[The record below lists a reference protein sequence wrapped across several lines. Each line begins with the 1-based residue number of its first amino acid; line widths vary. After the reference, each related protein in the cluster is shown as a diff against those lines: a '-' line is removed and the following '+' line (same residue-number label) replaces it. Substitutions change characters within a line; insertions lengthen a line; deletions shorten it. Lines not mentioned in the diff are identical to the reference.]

1 MALNV
6 RPLEL
11 CLAKVVMSNSNYHPF
26 LNAIYRNTNV
36 QFWLLQIIGWFGLS
50 LISFLSLTLWY
61 DQQGTGYITH
71 TILQS
76 ALGVIVSWPL
86 RLLFHYFWNDILIF
100 RISSAIAGII
110 GCSLI
115 WTILR
120 ISTFMSL
127 TGEQDVWSDF
137 GGWLFGSLLIFLCW
151 VAFYH
156 LVKYYQL
163 LQNQQQELLELAS
176 DTQKEQ
182 LRRFQAES
190 IAHEAQLKM
199 LRYQLNPHF
208 LFNTLNAIS
217 ALVKVKESHKANEM
231 IVQLSKFLRYSL
243 DNDPVHKVSLRQEIE
258 ATRQYLNIERTRF
271 GSRLKLNFDVPS
283 YCESIDVPSL
293 ILQPLVENAIKY
305 GIAPYESGG
314 QISIVATTEGPYLFI
329 KVIDTGPGIKGE
341 KISIKSAGIGLTN
354 TDERLKQFY
363 SDDYELRLDN
373 TSDGGLCVTL
383 KIPSEHLND

>member
-1 MALNV
+1 MKLLFEMV
-6 RPLEL
+6 S
-11 CLAKVVMSNSNYHPF
+11 MSDTVYHPF

-61 DQQGTGYITH
+61 DQRGPGYITH
-71 TILQS
+71 TVLQS
-76 ALGVIVSWPL
+76 ALGVLVSWPL
-86 RLLFHYFWNDILIF
+86 RKLFHYFWNDMLIF

-137 GGWLFGSLLIFLCW
+137 GGWLFGSFLVFLSW

-163 LQNQQQELLELAS
+163 LQNKQQALMELAS
-176 DTQKEQ
+176 DSQKEQ
-182 LRRFQAES
+182 LKRLQAEA

-217 ALVKVKESHKANEM
+217 ALVKVKESNKAHEM
-231 IVQLSKFLRYSL
+231 IVQLSRFLRYSL
-243 DNDPVHKVSLRQEIE
+243 ENDLVHTVSLMQEVD
-258 ATRQYLNIERTRF
+258 AVKQYLNIEQTRF
-271 GSRLKLNFDVPS
+271 GSRLKLHFDIPKI
-283 YCESIDVPSL
+283 CESIDVPSL

-305 GIAPYESGG
+305 AIAPSESGG
-314 QISIVATTEGPYLFI
+314 QISIIASIDNSYLTI
-329 KVIDTGPGIKGE
+329 KVVDTGPGTSKVKSPI
-341 KISIKSAGIGLTN
+341 ISVGIGLKN

-363 SDDYELRLDN
+363 NDDYELRLIN
-373 TSDGGLCVTL
+373 TSTGGLCVSL
-383 KIPSEHLND
+383 KIPCDHLND